1 MNRSIAPAMNT
12 IDSVILPEIRQV
24 KLDNEVLV
32 YLLNEGDQEVIKVE
46 WMFKAG
52 KWYEPKNLM
61 ADLATRM
68 LREGTTKHSAKAIAD
83 AFDYYGASFNTGA
96 GFETGGASLYSL
108 SKHIDQLIPLA
119 FETFS
124 DSVFPENE
132 LKTIAANRKQKLA
145 VDLEKNDVIA
155 NRNFA
160 NALYG
165 KTHPYGR
172 VTEFTDFEQ
181 ISSQDLSAFFRK
193 YYTASN
199 LVIIVSGK
207 FDEKSVVQSLNNH
220 FGSKSWLGEK
230 VASNLNYA
238 IEPSKELIQHTEKAD
253 SVQSAVVAGNRTI
266 NKLHP
271 DFMKLSI
278 LNTLFG
284 GYFGSR
290 LMKNIREEKGFTY
303 GIHSTLA
310 SYPHDA
316 FLEISSEVGKEVRE
330 QTLKEIEH
338 EINRLRTEPI
348 SAEELSVVKN
358 YLSGKILRSIDG
370 PIKFSETLKNL
381 IIYGQDTKY
390 IQQYLK
396 TVREVS
402 AEELMDTAKKY
413 LDWEKIVKVTV
424 G

>member
-1 MNRSIAPAMNT
+1 MNRSIAPAIDT
-12 IDSVILPEIRQV
+12 IESVTLPEIRQL
-24 KLDNEVLV
+24 KLDNGVPV

-61 ADLATRM
+61 SDLAARM
-68 LREGTTKHSAKAIAD
+68 LREGTGKLNAKEIAD

-96 GFETGGASLYSL
+96 GFETAGASLYSL
-108 SKHIDQLIPLA
+108 SKHINQLIPLA

-132 LKTIAANRKQKLA
+132 LKTIVASRKQKLA
-145 VDLEKNDVIA
+145 VDLEKNDFVA
-155 NRNFA
+155 NRNFV
-160 NALYG
+160 NALFG

-172 VTEFTDFEQ
+172 VTDFTDFEKVN
-181 ISSQDLSAFFRK
+181 SADLLEYFRK

-199 LVIIVSGK
+199 LVIIVSGRY
-207 FDEKSVVQSLNNH
+207 DEKAVLQSLNHH
-220 FGSKSWLGEK
+220 FGSKSWTGEK
-230 VASNLNYA
+230 ININLNYT
-238 IEPSKELIQHTEKAD
+238 IEPSAELVHHTDKPQ
-253 SVQSAVVAGNRTI
+253 SVQTAVVAGNRTI

-303 GIHSTLA
+303 GIYSSLA
-310 SYPHDA
+310 TYPHDA
-316 FLEISSEVGKEVRE
+316 FIEISSEVGKEVRE
-330 QTLKEIEH
+330 QTLHEIEF
-338 EINRLRTEPI
+338 EINRLRNEEVN
-348 SAEELSVVKN
+348 AEELTVVKN
-358 YLSGKILRSIDG
+358 YLSGKMLRNIDG
-370 PIKFSETLKNL
+370 PLKYSETLKNL
-381 IIYGQDTKY
+381 IIFGQDTSY
-390 IQQYLK
+390 IHQYLQTIRNI
-396 TVREVS
+396 TVTDIQEMAV
-402 AEELMDTAKKY
+402 KY
-413 LDWEKIVKVTV
+413 LDFTNMYRVSV